1 MELRELQHH
10 IRILATLEETS
21 SPMVSCYINLET
33 NLVDARRTLE
43 NQAQK
48 ISKGLPV
55 HSHPEFDEALST
67 IEEYLGNH
75 FLSHTKGLALFT
87 RSGPWPFWLALQFD
101 VSLPNWL
108 AVDTTPNIYHLVE
121 LKDTYH
127 RYVVMILTEEK
138 ARIIEVNLGS
148 VTEDVWRERPEL
160 RQRVGREWSRE
171 HYQNHRRNR
180 TDQFIKEQI
189 SVLERLMSVGEHSH
203 LILAGNPRLTV
214 RVRRELPRHLTDK
227 LIDTVIASGSNKIS
241 DVVAVTL
248 SSFIEQ
254 EELESRAIVERLQR
268 NIHTGG
274 LAVIGTKETFK
285 ALQRRQ
291 VDVLMVAKNYHPS
304 EGWKCLCCGEVRVR
318 QPALNKCPNC
328 NSDELRRLDLREE
341 MIRLAE
347 QRGCQVEVVNQSEWL
362 YQVGGV
368 GALLRYFAPE
378 QHYCHPPQNRTPR
391 TSHN

>member
-10 IRILATLEETS
+10 IRMLATLEETS
-21 SPMVSCYINLET
+21 SPVVSCYINLET
-33 NLVDARRTLE
+33 NLVDVRHTVESQMR
-43 NQAQK
+43 K
-48 ISKGLPV
+48 IRKGLPV
-55 HSHPEFDEALST
+55 NLQPEFDET
-67 IEEYLGNH
+67 FGNIEKYLNH
-75 FLSHTKGLALFT
+75 LIPPTTKGLAIFA
-87 RSGPWPFWLALQFD
+87 RGGAWPFWQALQFC
-101 VSLPNWL
+101 VPLPNWL
-108 AVDTTPNIYHLVE
+108 AIDTTPNIYHLVE

-127 RYVVMILTEEK
+127 RYVVMISTEET
-138 ARIIEVNLGS
+138 ARIVEVNLGS
-148 VTEDVWRERPEL
+148 VTEELWRERPEL

-171 HYQNHRRNR
+171 HYQSHRRNR

-189 SVLERLMSVGEHSH
+189 SILERLMLAGGHSH
-203 LILAGNPRLTV
+203 LILAGNPRLTA

-227 LIDTVIASGSNKIS
+227 LIDTVVASGSDKIS
-241 DVVAVTL
+241 DVVAATL

-274 LAVIGTKETFK
+274 LAVSGTKETFK
-285 ALQRRQ
+285 ALQRGQ
-291 VDVLMVAKNYHPS
+291 VDMLLVAKNYHPS
-304 EGWKCLCCGEVRVR
+304 GGWKCLFCGEVRVR
-318 QPALNKCPNC
+318 QPALNKCPDC
-328 NSDELRRLDLREE
+328 NSDELRSLDLREE

-378 QHYCHPPQNRTPR
+378 QYYWRQRSSAAKQNA
-391 TSHN
+391 

>member
-1 MELRELQHH
+1 MELSELQHH
-10 IRILATLEETS
+10 IRTLALLEETS
-21 SPMVSCYINLET
+21 SPVVSCYLHLEPS
-33 NLVDARRTLE
+33 LVSARHTLDS
-43 NQAQK
+43 QMRK
-48 ISKGLPV
+48 IRKGLPA
-55 HSHPEFDEALST
+55 HLQPEFDEACEY
-67 IEEYLGNH
+67 IERY
-75 FLSHTKGLALFT
+75 LSHSLASHVKGLAIFA
-87 RSGPWPFWLALQFD
+87 RGGPWPFWCALQFD
-101 VSLPNWL
+101 VPVPNWL

-148 VTEDVWRERPEL
+148 MTEEVWRERPEL

-189 SVLERLMSVGEHSH
+189 SVLERLMSAGGHSH
-203 LILAGNPRLTV
+203 LILAGNPRLIA
-214 RVRRELPRHLTDK
+214 RVRRELPRPLTDK
-227 LIDTVIASGSNKIS
+227 LIDTAVASGIDKIS
-241 DVVAVTL
+241 DVVAATL

-254 EELESRAIVERLQR
+254 EELESRVMVERLQR
-268 NIHTGG
+268 NVHTGG

-285 ALQRRQ
+285 ALQRGQ
-291 VDVLMVAKNYHPS
+291 VDMLLMAKNYHPS
-304 EGWKCLCCGEVRVR
+304 GGWKCSFCGEVRVR
-318 QPALNKCPNC
+318 QPALNKCPDC
-328 NSDELRRLDLREE
+328 NSDELRSLDLREV

-347 QRGCQVEVVNQSEWL
+347 QRGCQVEVVNQSDWL

-378 QHYCHPPQNRTPR
+378 QHYWRQRSSAAKQNA
-391 TSHN
+391 